1 MLIKIDYNAILSNAY
16 YFKRTCKTKLCAVV
30 KNNAYGHGL
39 LKTAK
44 CLQEVADYFAVATLK
59 DGVKIS
65 GLDIPVLVLMPLSF
79 QETVEALQHGLCVTV
94 DSFDTL
100 EKVAAAAK
108 SSAALVHLK
117 IDSGMHRFGFNYEQL
132 PNLCYVL
139 SQNPNVVVKGV
150 YTHMWSAD
158 IEDCSAQADY
168 YDKCVCYLRQRLGDI
183 EIKHLAN
190 TSTSLLGDRF
200 YYDMV
205 RIGLGLYGYG
215 ADCLNPAKIVTA
227 KVVATRFV
235 AKGETVGYGG
245 AKVDSDMQLA
255 VIDAGYA
262 SGLPRCLK
270 GSSVIAK
277 GCRCRI
283 VASVCMSCAI
293 IDVSSVNIGVGEAV
307 YLLGNGANPSNDNV
321 IVYELLC
328 NLH

>member
-132 PNLCYVL
+132 PNLCNVL

-168 YDKCVCYLRQRLGDI
+168 YDKCVCYLRQRLGEI

-190 TSTSLLGDRF
+190 TSTSLFGDRF

-293 IDVSSVNIGVGEAV
+293 IDVSGVNIGIGEAV